1 MVAVKRMTE
10 IRLVGLI
17 VCLAKYVGAGVAAN
31 EQWTAAG
38 DFFGGLHR

>member
-1 MVAVKRMTE
+1 MTE

-31 EQWTAAG
+31 EQRTTGDSFLRRTASV
-38 DFFGGLHR
+38 